1 MDDKSPLYNSR
12 IIKTYLEY
20 LGKYCPDIDVDSILK
35 YAEMTR
41 HEVEDPAHWFS
52 QRQAD
57 RFHETLALKT
67 DNPHI
72 ARGAGRYT
80 ASTEAYGA
88 IKTYI
93 LGFLTPATAY
103 GILEK
108 IASNLTRHM
117 TFKTRKLG
125 HNKMEILA
133 IQNPGSQEKPYQCEN
148 RMGMLESMA
157 EPYTKKYATIEHDK
171 CVHKGGDCCRY
182 IITWEKTVSLIWK
195 RVRNIFLLFG
205 FLASIPS
212 FFVLPHIT
220 WVIFITL
227 YVFFVMALSLYS
239 GHIEKME
246 LTKTIETQGD
256 IARDL
261 IDETNM
267 RYSDA
272 LLIQE
277 LGQATSTILDI
288 DSLSNTVMS
297 IMEKRLNF
305 DRGIIML
312 ANSEKTRFLY
322 SAAYGYDKQ
331 QEELLQKTWFH
342 IDKPESRGLITRA
355 FREQKPFLVNDIS
368 EIEKTLSERSQNW
381 IKGLGIHSVICV
393 PIVYEKESIG
403 VLGIDNAESKRPLT
417 QSDLNLLMGIA
428 SQMAVSITNAGS
440 FQKLHESEERYRLL
454 AENAADVIWTMDM
467 NMRYTYVSP
476 SIYGLMGYTPEEL
489 LDITLDRIFP
499 PASME
504 LCYKTFEED
513 LALEASGRADPDR
526 TRMLELEQIRKDGS
540 VIWAEV
546 KISGLRDRDGRWSG
560 ILGVTRDITERKRA
574 EEEKLELE
582 ASLHQ
587 ARKMESIGILAGG
600 IAHDFNNLLMGMQG
614 NVSLMLL
621 GVDPGHPNYK
631 KLKTIEQHV
640 QSGAELTSQLLGFAR
655 GGKYEVKPT
664 DLNSLVRKT
673 SEMFGRSKKEV
684 TIHEKYQ
691 KDIWTVEADQ
701 GQMEQVLLNLYLN
714 ASQAMPEGG
723 ELYLQTENV
732 TLDKKYAKLHNIEPG
747 NYVKISVTDTG
758 TGMDKTTRQKIFDPF
773 FTSKKMGSVKGT
785 GLGLA
790 SAYGIIKNHGGII
803 DVSSKKGVGSTFN
816 IYLPASEAVI
826 SDQEAEIGEKQIP
839 TGHET
844 VLFVDDEEMIIDV
857 GEDVLKTLGYE
868 VLTARGGRE
877 AIEVYKENRGRID
890 IVIMDMIMPEM
901 GGGEAYDRLKE
912 INPDIKVLLSSGYS
926 INGQAT
932 EILNRGCNGFVQK
945 PYSIKDL
952 SRTIREVLDKDQP

>member
-20 LGKYCPDIDVDSILK
+20 LGKYYPDIDVDSILK

-52 QRQAD
+52 QRQTD
-57 RFHETLALKT
+57 RFHEALALKT

-72 ARGAGRYT
+72 ARDAGRYT
-80 ASTEAYGA
+80 ASAEAYGT

-93 LGFLTPATAY
+93 LGLLTPATAY

-108 IASNLTRHM
+108 IASTLSRHM

-125 HNKMEILA
+125 HNKVEVLS
-133 IQNPGSQEKPYQCEN
+133 IQKPGVHEKPYQCEN

-171 CVHKGGDCCRY
+171 CVHRGGDCCRY
-182 IITWEKTVSLIWK
+182 IITWEKTASLIWK
-195 RVRNIFLLFG
+195 RVRNISLLFG
-205 FLASIPS
+205 LFASIPS
-212 FFVLPHIT
+212 FFILPHVT

-277 LGQATSTILDI
+277 LGRATSTILDI
-288 DSLSNTVMS
+288 DSLSNTVMG
-297 IMEKRLNF
+297 IMEKRLDF

-312 ANSEKTRFLY
+312 ANSEKSRLLY
-322 SAAYGYDKQ
+322 TAGYGYDKQ
-331 QEELLQKTWFH
+331 QEELLQRTGFH
-342 IDKPESRGLITRA
+342 LDKPESMGLMTGA
-355 FREQKPFLVNDIS
+355 FREQKSFLVDDIS
-368 EIEKTLSERSQNW
+368 EIEKMLSERSQNW
-381 IKGLGIHSVICV
+381 VKELGIHSLICV

-403 VLGIDNAESKRPLT
+403 VLGVDNAESKRPFI
-417 QSDLNLLMGIA
+417 QSDLNLLTGIA
-428 SQMAVSITNAGS
+428 SQIAISITNAGS
-440 FQKLHESEERYRLL
+440 FQKLRESEEWFNIM
-454 AENAADVIWTMDM
+454 ASSAQDAIITMDGNGNIM
-467 NMRYTYVSP
+467 YWNDAAEK
-476 SIYGLMGYTPEEL
+476 IFGYTEEEALGNELHAFLAPEKYHE
-489 LDITLDRIFP
+489 
-499 PASME
+499 A
-504 LCYKTFEED
+504 YKRSFLRFKETGQG
-513 LALEASGRADPDR
+513 AAVGK
-526 TRMLELEQIRKDGS
+526 TLELTALKKDGKEFPIELS
-540 VIWAEV
+540 LSAV
-546 KISGLRDRDGRWSG
+546 KIKDLWNSIG
-560 ILGVTRDITERKRA
+560 IIRDITERKQA
-574 EEEKLELE
+574 EEEKRELE

-587 ARKMESIGILAGG
+587 ARKMESIGTLAGG

-621 GVDPGHPNYK
+621 NTDPGHPNYK

-664 DLNSLVRKT
+664 DLNSLIRKT
-673 SEMFGRSKKEV
+673 SEILGRTKKEV

-714 ASQAMPEGG
+714 ASQAMPGGG

-732 TLDKKYAKLHNIEPG
+732 TIDKKYTKPHNIEPG
-747 NYVKISVTDTG
+747 NYAKISVTDTG
-758 TGMDKTTRQKIFDPF
+758 TGMDEATRQKIFDPF

-803 DVSSKKGVGSTFN
+803 DVYSEKGAGSTFN

-826 SDQEAEIGEKQIP
+826 GDQEAEIREEKIP

-857 GEDVLKTLGYE
+857 SKEMLKTLGYE
-868 VLTARGGRE
+868 VLTARNGRE
-877 AIEVYKENRGRID
+877 AIEVYKENRDRID

-926 INGQAT
+926 INGQAK
-932 EILNRGCNGFVQK
+932 EILERGCNGFVQK

>member
-20 LGKYCPDIDVDSILK
+20 LGKYYPDIDVDSILK

-52 QRQAD
+52 QRQTD
-57 RFHETLALKT
+57 RFHEALALKT

-72 ARGAGRYT
+72 ARDAGRYT
-80 ASTEAYGA
+80 ASAEAYGT

-93 LGFLTPATAY
+93 LGLLTPATAY

-108 IASNLTRHM
+108 IASTLSRHM

-125 HNKMEILA
+125 HNKVEVLS
-133 IQNPGSQEKPYQCEN
+133 IQKPGVHEKPYQCEN

-171 CVHKGGDCCRY
+171 CVHRGGDCCRY
-182 IITWEKTVSLIWK
+182 IITWEKTASLIWK
-195 RVRNIFLLFG
+195 RVRNISLLFG
-205 FLASIPS
+205 LFASIPS
-212 FFVLPHIT
+212 FFILPHVT

-277 LGQATSTILDI
+277 LGRATSTILDI
-288 DSLSNTVMS
+288 DSLSNTVMG
-297 IMEKRLNF
+297 IMEKRLDF

-312 ANSEKTRFLY
+312 ANSEKSRLLY
-322 SAAYGYDKQ
+322 TAGYGYDKQ
-331 QEELLQKTWFH
+331 QEELLQRTGFH
-342 IDKPESRGLITRA
+342 LDKPESMGLMTGA
-355 FREQKPFLVNDIS
+355 FREQKSFLVDDIS
-368 EIEKTLSERSQNW
+368 EIEKMLSERSQNW
-381 IKGLGIHSVICV
+381 VKELGIHSLICV

-403 VLGIDNAESKRPLT
+403 VLGVDNAESKRPFI
-417 QSDLNLLMGIA
+417 QSDLNLLTGIA
-428 SQMAVSITNAGS
+428 SQIAISITNAGS
-440 FQKLHESEERYRLL
+440 FQKLRESEEWFNIM
-454 AENAADVIWTMDM
+454 ASSAQDAIITMDGNGNIM
-467 NMRYTYVSP
+467 YWNDAAEK
-476 SIYGLMGYTPEEL
+476 IFGYTEEEALGNELHAFLAPEKYHE
-489 LDITLDRIFP
+489 
-499 PASME
+499 A
-504 LCYKTFEED
+504 YKRSFLRFKETGQG
-513 LALEASGRADPDR
+513 AAVGK
-526 TRMLELEQIRKDGS
+526 TLELTALKKDGKEFPIELS
-540 VIWAEV
+540 LSAV
-546 KISGLRDRDGRWSG
+546 KIKDLWNSIG
-560 ILGVTRDITERKRA
+560 IIRDITERKQA
-574 EEEKLELE
+574 EEEKRELE

-587 ARKMESIGILAGG
+587 ARKMESIGTLAGG

-621 GVDPGHPNYK
+621 NTDPGHPNYK

-664 DLNSLVRKT
+664 DLNSLIRKT
-673 SEMFGRSKKEV
+673 SEILGRTKKEV

-714 ASQAMPEGG
+714 ASQAMPGGG

-747 NYVKISVTDTG
+747 NYAKISVTDTG
-758 TGMDKTTRQKIFDPF
+758 TGMDKATRQKIFDPF
-773 FTSKKMGSVKGT
+773 FTTKDMGSIKGT

-790 SAYGIIKNHGGII
+790 SADGIIKNHGGII
-803 DVSSKKGVGSTFN
+803 DVYSEKGAGSTFN

-826 SDQEAEIGEKQIP
+826 GDQEAEIREEKIP

-857 GEDVLKTLGYE
+857 SKEMLKTLGYE
-868 VLTARGGRE
+868 VLTARNGRE
-877 AIEVYKENRGRID
+877 AIEVYKENRDRID

-926 INGQAT
+926 INGQAK
-932 EILNRGCNGFVQK
+932 EILERGCNGFVQK

>member
-20 LGKYCPDIDVDSILK
+20 LGKYYPDIDVDSILK

-52 QRQAD
+52 QRQTD
-57 RFHETLALKT
+57 RFHEALALKT

-72 ARGAGRYT
+72 ARDAGRYT
-80 ASTEAYGA
+80 ASAEAYGT

-93 LGFLTPATAY
+93 LGLLTPATAY

-108 IASNLTRHM
+108 IASTLSRHM

-125 HNKMEILA
+125 HNKVEVLS
-133 IQNPGSQEKPYQCEN
+133 IQKPGVHEKPYQCEN

-171 CVHKGGDCCRY
+171 CVHRGGDCCRY
-182 IITWEKTVSLIWK
+182 IITWEKTASLIWK
-195 RVRNIFLLFG
+195 RVRNISLLFG
-205 FLASIPS
+205 LFASIPS
-212 FFVLPHIT
+212 FFILPHVT

-277 LGQATSTILDI
+277 LGRATSTILDI
-288 DSLSNTVMS
+288 DSLSNTVMG
-297 IMEKRLNF
+297 IMEKRLDF

-312 ANSEKTRFLY
+312 ANSEKSRLLY
-322 SAAYGYDKQ
+322 TAGYGYDKQ
-331 QEELLQKTWFH
+331 QEELLQRTGFH
-342 IDKPESRGLITRA
+342 LDKPESMGLMTGA
-355 FREQKPFLVNDIS
+355 FREQKSFLVDDIS
-368 EIEKTLSERSQNW
+368 EIEKMLSERSQNW
-381 IKGLGIHSVICV
+381 VKELGIHSLICV

-403 VLGIDNAESKRPLT
+403 VLGVDNAESKRPFI
-417 QSDLNLLMGIA
+417 QSDLNLLTGIA
-428 SQMAVSITNAGS
+428 SQIAISITNAGS
-440 FQKLHESEERYRLL
+440 FQKLRESEEWFNIM
-454 AENAADVIWTMDM
+454 ASSAQDAIITMDGNGNIM
-467 NMRYTYVSP
+467 YWNDAAEK
-476 SIYGLMGYTPEEL
+476 IFGYTEEEALGNELHAFLAPEKYHE
-489 LDITLDRIFP
+489 
-499 PASME
+499 A
-504 LCYKTFEED
+504 YKRSFLRFKETGQG
-513 LALEASGRADPDR
+513 AAVGK
-526 TRMLELEQIRKDGS
+526 TLELTALKKDGKEFPIELS
-540 VIWAEV
+540 LSAV
-546 KISGLRDRDGRWSG
+546 KIKDLWNSIG
-560 ILGVTRDITERKRA
+560 IIRDITERKRA

-587 ARKMESIGILAGG
+587 ARKMESIGTLAGG

-614 NVSLMLL
+614 NASLMLL
-621 GVDPGHPNYK
+621 DTDPSHPNYK

-664 DLNSLVRKT
+664 DLNSLVKKT
-673 SEMFGRSKKEV
+673 SEMFGRTKKEV

-691 KDIWTVEADQ
+691 KDICTVKTDQ
-701 GQMEQVLLNLYLN
+701 GQVEQVLLNLYVN

-747 NYVKISVTDTG
+747 IYVKISVTDTG

-868 VLTARGGRE
+868 VLTARGG
-877 AIEVYKENRGRID
+877 
-890 IVIMDMIMPEM
+890 
-901 GGGEAYDRLKE
+901 
-912 INPDIKVLLSSGYS
+912 
-926 INGQAT
+926 
-932 EILNRGCNGFVQK
+932 
-945 PYSIKDL
+945 
-952 SRTIREVLDKDQP
+952 